1 MVGMQR
7 ETRTGSRSSAAD
19 RARAARR
26 TVQWLPGA
34 ALLVL
39 IGCAAVARSPVSPHI
54 TAGSPEEAGRYLIL
68 VGGCNDC
75 HTPGWD
81 RSSGRLPTSE
91 WLTGSD
97 VGYRG
102 PWGTSYAANLRIS
115 VQNLSE
121 DAWVRMFRAAAGRPP
136 MPWLNYTTL
145 HDRDLVAM
153 YRFIRSL
160 GEKGVRTPEAVPPG
174 EEPTTPYILMVPQ
187 QPESRKK

>member
-1 MVGMQR
+1 MQS
-7 ETRTGSRSSAAD
+7 ETRAGSRSSAAGW
-19 RARAARR
+19 ARAVRR

-34 ALLVL
+34 VLLVS
-39 IGCAAVARSPVSPHI
+39 IGCAAVARVPASPRV

-115 VQNLSE
+115 TQNLSE
-121 DAWVRMFRAAAGRPP
+121 EAWVRMFREAAGRPP
-136 MPWLNYTTL
+136 MPWLNYVTL
-145 HDRDLVAM
+145 HEGDLVAM

-160 GEKGVRTPEAVPPG
+160 GEKGVPAPRAVSPG
-174 EEPTTPYILMVPQ
+174 EEPATPYILMIPQ
-187 QPESRKK
+187 QPKGRP

>member
-1 MVGMQR
+1 MVGMQS
-7 ETRTGSRSSAAD
+7 ETRAGSRSSAAD

-26 TVQWLPGA
+26 TVQWLLGA
-34 ALLVL
+34 VLLVS
-39 IGCAAVARSPVSPHI
+39 IGCAAVARVPASPRV

-81 RSSGRLPTSE
+81 RSSGRLPASE

-115 VQNLSE
+115 AQNLSE
-121 DAWVRMFRAAAGRPP
+121 EAWVRMFREAAGRPP
-136 MPWLNYTTL
+136 MPWLNYVTL
-145 HDRDLVAM
+145 HEGDLVAM

-160 GEKGVRTPEAVPPG
+160 GEKGVPAPRAVPPG
-174 EEPTTPYILMVPQ
+174 EEPATPYILMVPQ
-187 QPESRKK
+187 QPKGRP

>member
-1 MVGMQR
+1 MVGIPS
-7 ETRTGSRSSAAD
+7 ETRAGSRSSAAAW
-19 RARAARR
+19 ARAARR
-26 TVQWLPGA
+26 AVQWLPGV
-34 ALLVL
+34 ALSAVV
-39 IGCAAVARSPVSPHI
+39 GCAAFARPPASPHV

-97 VGYRG
+97 IGYRG

-115 VQNLSE
+115 VQQLSE
-121 DAWVRMFRAAAGRPP
+121 EAWVRMFRAAAGRPP
-136 MPWLNYTTL
+136 MPWLNYATL
-145 HDRDLVAM
+145 HESDLLAM

-160 GEKGVRTPEAVPPG
+160 GEKGVPAPQAAPPG
-174 EEPTTPYILMVPQ
+174 EEPATPYINMVPQ
-187 QPESRKK
+187 QPARRP

>member
-1 MVGMQR
+1 MVGMQS
-7 ETRTGSRSSAAD
+7 ETRAGSRSSAAD

-34 ALLVL
+34 ALLAS
-39 IGCAAVARSPVSPHI
+39 IGCAAVARAPASPHV
-54 TAGSPEEAGRYLIL
+54 AGGSPEEAGRYLIL

-81 RSSGRLPTSE
+81 RSGGKLPTSE

-115 VQNLSE
+115 AQNLGE
-121 DAWVRMFRAAAGRPP
+121 EAWVRMFREAAGRPP
-136 MPWLNYTTL
+136 MPWLNYVTL
-145 HDRDLVAM
+145 HERDLVAM

-160 GEKGVRTPEAVPPG
+160 GEKGVPAPRAVPPE
-174 EEPTTPYILMVPQ
+174 EEPATPYILMVPQ
-187 QPESRKK
+187 QPKSRP

>member
-1 MVGMQR
+1 MQS
-7 ETRTGSRSSAAD
+7 ETRAGSRSSAAD

-34 ALLVL
+34 ALLAL
-39 IGCAAVARSPVSPHI
+39 IGCAAAARAPVSPRVA
-54 TAGSPEEAGRYLIL
+54 AGTPEEAGRYLIL

-81 RSSGRLPTSE
+81 RSGGGLPTSE
-91 WLTGSD
+91 WLTGSG

-115 VQNLSE
+115 AQNLSE
-121 DAWVRMFRAAAGRPP
+121 EAWVRMFREGAGRPP
-136 MPWLNYTTL
+136 MPWLNYVTL
-145 HDRDLVAM
+145 HERDLVAM

-160 GEKGVRTPEAVPPG
+160 GEKGAPAPQAVSPE
-174 EEPTTPYILMVPQ
+174 EEPATPYILMVPQ
-187 QPESRKK
+187 QPKSRP